1 MSHSNLKTQYADG
14 LSRFERLRISVITQ
28 IGELLESNDL
38 TLGVPIESRV
48 KSWAS
53 IEEKLDRKS
62 IKLNDIRE
70 LQDLIGIRIILL
82 FRSDL
87 DAAARVI
94 SEAFEVISSEDAGER
109 LGDSRFGYQSQ
120 HLIVKVPSAWL
131 QVPTFSSLDDLQV
144 ELQIR
149 TLAQHIWAAA
159 SHKLQYKNEE
169 SVPPPIRRA
178 INRASALLETI
189 DLEFERVLDERR
201 KYVTSEPEL
210 TKPKAPLNVD
220 SLALVL
226 SEALPPQNKYID
238 EDYADLL
245 GDLTA
250 LDVVTAQQLRD
261 ILALH
266 LKAVLSEDAKAVQ
279 QRRLDPLLAD
289 TEREER
295 LGRGVYYAHV
305 GLARMALRKE
315 FGDKVLDELYAG
327 KVGSPKRPKSRRTR
341 SLDS

>member
-1 MSHSNLKTQYADG
+1 MSHPNLKTQYADG
-14 LSRFERLRISVITQ
+14 LSRFERLRTSVLTQ

-48 KSWAS
+48 KTWAS

-62 IKLNDIRE
+62 IKLNDIRD
-70 LQDLIGIRIILL
+70 LQDLVGIRIILL

-87 DAAARVI
+87 EATTRAI
-94 SEAFEVISSEDAGER
+94 SETFEVISSEDAGER

-131 QVPTFSSLDDLQV
+131 QVPTFSSLDDLHV

-210 TKPKAPLNVD
+210 TKPNAPLNVD
-220 SLALVL
+220 SLVLVL
-226 SEALPPQNKYID
+226 SEVLPPQNKQID

-245 GDLTA
+245 SDLTA
-250 LDVVTAQQLRD
+250 LGVFTAQQLRNV
-261 ILALH
+261 LELR
-266 LKAVLSEDAKAVQ
+266 LEAVLSDDAQAVKQ
-279 QRRLDPLLAD
+279 SRQDPSWAD

-295 LGRGVYYAHV
+295 LERGVYYSHV

-315 FGDKVLDELYAG
+315 FGDKALNDLFAEKAR
-327 KVGSPKRPKSRRTR
+327 SPKRSSSRRKL
-341 SLDS
+341 SPDS